1 MVLMNKGLHR
11 KNEQLIKAHLN
22 LYAVLKNLEDLVSH
36 DPDTARLVKK
46 WDVSIAFNV
55 LGGPKACVEFKD
67 GCCTVGKGRCRRPPV
82 ILFFTSPA
90 HLNRMME
97 GKANPIPLRGF
108 TKLGFLKKDFTQ
120 LTDRLEYYLR
130 PNEALLKDRH
140 YLELNT
146 RLTMST
152 AAFAVPELGRYDP
165 IGRLAAGR
173 AGNGA
178 VNIKILAQGPAVHVI
193 FRDETIQAG
202 RGEVEQPAALMQ
214 MKDWQVANDFF
225 NNKTDPFTA
234 IASGDVII
242 KGRIPLLESLSL
254 ILDRIPHYLS

>member
-1 MVLMNKGLHR
+1 MVLINKEPHR

-36 DPDTARLVKK
+36 DPEITLLVKN
-46 WDVSIAFNV
+46 WNVSIAFNA
-55 LGGPKACVEFKD
+55 LGGPKGYAEFK
-67 GCCTVGKGRCRRPPV
+67 GGKCTVGKGSFRKPSV
-82 ILFFTSPA
+82 FLFFTSPA
-90 HLNRMME
+90 HFNRMME
-97 GKANPIPLRGF
+97 GKANPLPLRGF
-108 TKLGFLKKDFTQ
+108 TKLGFLKKDFTR

-130 PNEALLKDRH
+130 PNQALLKDPR

-165 IGRLAAGR
+165 IGKLAAAR
-173 AGNGA
+173 AGTGA

-193 FRDETIQAG
+193 FGDGTIRAG
-202 RGEVEQPAALMQ
+202 RGEVEQPGALMQ
-214 MKDWQVANDFF
+214 MKGWQVANDFF

-242 KGRIPLLESLSL
+242 RGRIPLLESLSL
-254 ILDRIPHYLS
+254 IFDRIPHYLS